1 MEEGEVFYFNKS
13 KNAVQYRINSS
24 EDLKLV
30 INHFDSYPLCT
41 QKKADYLLFK
51 SALEIINNKK
61 SKFPLT
67 LEYLTRL
74 IEIKG
79 ALNWGLSDVLKKA
92 FPDIAPVLRPEFEL
106 PRQISSMWG
115 PALDL

>member
-51 SALEIINNKK
+51 QAFFLYVNNQLTIDILNQIVAIKASIN
-61 SKFPLT
+61 
-67 LEYLTRL
+67 R
-74 IEIKG
+74 
-79 ALNWGLSDVLKKA
+79 GLSDKLKISLS
-92 FPDIAPVLRPEFEL
+92 DIIPVPRPS
-106 PRQISSMWG
+106 I
-115 PALDL
+115 LDEKVPHPY

>member
-1 MEEGEVFYFNKS
+1 MEEGEVFYFNKY

-51 SALEIINNKK
+51 QAFFFICYLNFNFLSKKTFNYLNINVFLNLVKFIISIN
-61 SKFPLT
+61 F
-67 LEYLTRL
+67 
-74 IEIKG
+74 I
-79 ALNWGLSDVLKKA
+79 
-92 FPDIAPVLRPEFEL
+92 
-106 PRQISSMWG
+106 
-115 PALDL
+115 